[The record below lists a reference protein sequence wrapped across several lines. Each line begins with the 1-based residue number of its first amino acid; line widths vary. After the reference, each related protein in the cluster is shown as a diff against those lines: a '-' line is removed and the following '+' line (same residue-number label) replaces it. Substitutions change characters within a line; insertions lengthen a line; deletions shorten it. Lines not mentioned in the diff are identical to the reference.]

1 MYPDVTHKLLL
12 YPCTII
18 GYIRLLLLGSA
29 LIAMSVGLTDE
40 SEARLGVAI
49 LVALS
54 LLLDVFD
61 GYLARRFGHTTQF
74 GLLFDLVIDLISHT
88 FIWMISGFY
97 FAAGLIILEWTA
109 GLYIAAFSMA
119 PNTHW
124 KRTLIDEGPPL
135 IKIYFAR
142 NQRNILSA
150 YGNISHFIFP
160 ITLYLD
166 HTPIWVSYI
175 ALPGLVL
182 YEVVTL
188 YLFYIL
194 MRILASND

>member
-1 MYPDVTHKLLL
+1 MYSDITDKLLL
-12 YPCTII
+12 YPCTIV
-18 GYIRLLLLGSA
+18 GYIRLLLLGA
-29 LIAMSVGLTDE
+29 AMITVSVGLADGP
-40 SEARLGVAI
+40 EARLSVAI
-49 LVALS
+49 LSGLS
-54 LLLDVFD
+54 LLLDMFD

-74 GLLFDLVIDLISHT
+74 GLLFDLAIDLISHT
-88 FIWMISGFY
+88 FIWTISGFY

-109 GLYIAAFSMA
+109 GLYIAAFSMK

-124 KRTLIDEGPPL
+124 KRTVIDRGPPL

-142 NQRNILSA
+142 NQRNLLSA
-150 YGNISHFIFP
+150 YGNIGHFIFP
-160 ITLYLD
+160 MTLYLD
-166 HTPIWVSYI
+166 YTPNWVGYA

-194 MRILASND
+194 IRILASHN